1 MMISHNLGKG
11 SYVYAILTIFLVS
24 SLWHSV
30 WFKLDGEGVYTKG
43 IEREPTIVVEYTID
57 NSQELVSVSIENAT
71 PLLQY
76 WSNRETIEDQ
86 NQDPQSQGDENNSS
100 QITEEASSKNN
111 DLEGTRELIR
121 ALLLLFILLIVYSA
135 FKMSKKSAIL
145 TIILWLAISI
155 IFLIQVPLS
164 AVSDFGLDEDGRS
177 STGGFDAANNDEVSV
192 NQFAHFESE
201 SGLGLEALS
210 MKFEYIS
217 EGFDLGLL
225 PSEERES
232 VIQKKPMEGEP
243 GFDSLITFEAEM
255 NAGPSESIIWL
266 IAIGLLVIYWN
277 KSINNESSEGNNSV

>member
-164 AVSDFGLDEDGRS
+164 AVSDFGLDEEGRS